1 MKALGAAALGAG
13 AAGFAYYHAQLPTS
27 QLYGATICREP
38 DAGRLIALTY
48 DDGPNPE
55 HTPALLEVLD
65 RHGAKATF
73 FSIGK
78 WAQREPALLREVHAA
93 GHAIGNHT
101 QTHPTLALESS
112 AGVTDELSRCR
123 EAVEGAGISF
133 SEVDG
138 AALMRPP
145 WGRRRPGT
153 LRAIR
158 AAGYVPVLWSITC
171 WDWRERETASDFAAR
186 GKKARGGDVILL
198 HDGSHLT
205 PVGDRGNSV
214 RATDWIL
221 EALVAEGYRFVTIPE
236 LVAAGRTS

>member
-112 AGVTDELSRCR
+112 AGVTDELKSLPRGGGGR
-123 EAVEGAGISF
+123 GHLVLRGGRGRPDATTVGPAPAGHPAG
-133 SEVDG
+133 D
-138 AALMRPP
+138 P
-145 WGRRRPGT
+145 RRR
-153 LRAIR
+153 LRTGAVVHHVLGLAR
-158 AAGYVPVLWSITC
+158 ARDRQRLRRA
-171 WDWRERETASDFAAR
+171 